1 MSRKGQRK
9 ILPRGQGKNR
19 ADLTLFHRLLRPSR
33 RSPSVPADALT
44 ETAMHLPLT
53 ETDALFYLHHAPA
66 RDGAPTFV
74 FVNALTG
81 NTDAWEAAVA
91 PALRAQ
97 GFGTLSYNFRGQTD
111 SPFDPALALTD
122 GVIIADLERLLA
134 EVAPARPILV
144 GLSIGGLYAARAVL
158 NGARAEGLVLL
169 NTLREIGPRID
180 WVNTA
185 MAQIVEH
192 GGVSLFLDA
201 LFPLLVN
208 GDFAAQARPNFLKGG
223 YAPLPPE
230 HGHMNLMRN
239 AAATDW
245 ALDYSAL
252 TLPVLVI
259 TGLQDRVFLDLD
271 VVDRLY
277 ATLPDARREDWA
289 EAGHLLP
296 QEAPDRLA
304 TSLARFGQE
313 MVP

>member
-1 MSRKGQRK
+1 
-9 ILPRGQGKNR
+9 
-19 ADLTLFHRLLRPSR
+19 
-33 RSPSVPADALT
+33 
-44 ETAMHLPLT
+44 MHLALS
-53 ETDALFYLHHAPA
+53 ENDALFYLHHPPTQP
-66 RDGAPTFV
+66 GAPTFV

-81 NTDAWEAAVA
+81 STDAWEASVA

-97 GFGTLSYNFRGQTD
+97 GFGTLSYNFRGQAD
-111 SPFDPALALTD
+111 SPFGPALELTD
-122 GVIIADLERLLA
+122 QVIVADLERLLA
-134 EVAPARPILV
+134 ELKPARPILV

-158 NGARAEGLVLL
+158 NGAGAAGLVLL

-185 MAQIVEH
+185 MARIVAH
-192 GGVSLFLDA
+192 GGVGLFLDA

-208 GDFAAQARPNFLKGG
+208 GDFAAKARANFLRGD
-223 YAPLPPE
+223 YTPLPPE

-245 ALDYSAL
+245 NLDYSAL

-259 TGLQDRVFLDLD
+259 TGLQDRVFLDRD
-271 VVDRLY
+271 IVNRLY

-304 TSLARFGQE
+304 ASLARFATE
-313 MVP
+313 TVA